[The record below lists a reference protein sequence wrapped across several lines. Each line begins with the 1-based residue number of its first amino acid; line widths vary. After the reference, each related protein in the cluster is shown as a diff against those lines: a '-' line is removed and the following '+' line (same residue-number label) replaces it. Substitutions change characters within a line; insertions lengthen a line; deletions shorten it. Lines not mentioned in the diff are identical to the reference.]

1 MSRFSSI
8 TSESSATSAYF
19 SDVGSTD
26 EAPDFRSS
34 SGRESCPNGFLYLM
48 SANDV
53 SVDRPKRASL
63 ADGLLG
69 NYSSRDALARYLPPL
84 STNNIGASSG
94 KPNATDAITFFFDS
108 SASTPSKNFTSDKDN
123 SSNYP
128 YSVPEISDEFD
139 ADKFN
144 SNPGIPFPHEENHNS

>member
-1 MSRFSSI
+1 
-8 TSESSATSAYF
+8 
-19 SDVGSTD
+19 
-26 EAPDFRSS
+26 
-34 SGRESCPNGFLYLM
+34 M

-144 SNPGIPFPHEENHNS
+144 SNPGIPFPHEENHNSQAAVYSDGADEDGGVDVTPSEPYYESLPRGDTSFRYSGTYET